1 MKLIKFIISAAL
13 TILLVYAADRGWGTL
28 PAIGHFI
35 SPQSGFWQN
44 DQSESPET
52 ELNLSGLQSEVTVH
66 YDSELI
72 PHIFAQN
79 DTDLYFAQGYIT
91 AKHRLWQM
99 EFQTYAAAGRL
110 SEIIG
115 EKAIEYDRGQ
125 RRKGMVFGAQNAI
138 NEMLQDPVLTRRL
151 NAYSDGVNAYIESL
165 DSEEYPVEYKL
176 LGYSPEKWKPEK
188 SALLLMYMTDMLAG
202 RDEDLEN
209 TNFLSLFGRET
220 FDLLF
225 PDFIADQ
232 DPVIPRERDW
242 SDFGTVDRP
251 ESPEGV
257 SKAIVQTKEV
267 LDKPD
272 PDNGSNN
279 WAVNAE
285 HSENGNPLLAN
296 DPHLGL
302 NLPSIWYV
310 MQLSAPDHNV
320 MGATLPGALG
330 IIIGFND
337 RIAWGVTNAT
347 RDVKDWY
354 RIEFEDE
361 TKKRYRYGEGWRD
374 IREVIETIQVK
385 GGQAVLDTVRYT
397 HYGPITYDENFKG
410 NGRENLAMKWIGHLP
425 NSNQNTF
432 LSLNRAKNYD
442 EYVAAVSTYTAPA
455 QNFIFASKD
464 NDIALWIQ
472 GKIANK
478 FNEQGKFVLEGSNP
492 YNEWQSFIPQEHN
505 PHVRNPE
512 RGFVSSANQHP
523 TDENYPYYVYDPT
536 YETYRNRVINNFF
549 RSKET
554 FSVQDFKD
562 LHNNNFNLKAS
573 EVLPTLL
580 PLIESEI
587 TSNTEGYF
595 STLSS
600 WDYYNHTDAI
610 GASIFEALWNEYYTM
625 VWDELTE
632 SDLALQLPDSYQ
644 TIWLTKYH
652 SRHEFFDLQSSAE
665 TEDAAAIARL
675 AFNEAARKL
684 DAFKKSGKSLDW
696 ASYKGT
702 QVGHLLQALPA
713 FSRFDIPIGG
723 NKGIVNATSKTHGP
737 SWRMIVELD
746 SETKALGV
754 YPGGQSGNPGS
765 RYYDSMIDTWAA
777 GDYYELIYL
786 PNSQAISG
794 ITSTTELKP

>member
-549 RSKET
+549 KSKET

-786 PNSQAISG
+786 PNSQAVSS

>member
-786 PNSQAISG
+786 PNSQAVSG

>member
-1 MKLIKFIISAAL
+1 M
-13 TILLVYAADRGWGTL
+13 
-28 PAIGHFI
+28 
-35 SPQSGFWQN
+35 
-44 DQSESPET
+44 
-52 ELNLSGLQSEVTVH
+52 
-66 YDSELI
+66 
-72 PHIFAQN
+72 
-79 DTDLYFAQGYIT
+79 
-91 AKHRLWQM
+91 
-99 EFQTYAAAGRL
+99 
-110 SEIIG
+110 
-115 EKAIEYDRGQ
+115 
-125 RRKGMVFGAQNAI
+125 
-138 NEMLQDPVLTRRL
+138 
-151 NAYSDGVNAYIESL
+151 
-165 DSEEYPVEYKL
+165 
-176 LGYSPEKWKPEK
+176 
-188 SALLLMYMTDMLAG
+188 
-202 RDEDLEN
+202 
-209 TNFLSLFGRET
+209 
-220 FDLLF
+220 
-225 PDFIADQ
+225 
-232 DPVIPRERDW
+232 
-242 SDFGTVDRP
+242 
-251 ESPEGV
+251 
-257 SKAIVQTKEV
+257 
-267 LDKPD
+267 
-272 PDNGSNN
+272 
-279 WAVNAE
+279 
-285 HSENGNPLLAN
+285 
-296 DPHLGL
+296 
-302 NLPSIWYV
+302 
-310 MQLSAPDHNV
+310 
-320 MGATLPGALG
+320 
-330 IIIGFND
+330 
-337 RIAWGVTNAT
+337 
-347 RDVKDWY
+347 
-354 RIEFEDE
+354 
-361 TKKRYRYGEGWRD
+361 
-374 IREVIETIQVK
+374 
-385 GGQAVLDTVRYT
+385 
-397 HYGPITYDENFKG
+397 
-410 NGRENLAMKWIGHLP
+410 
-425 NSNQNTF
+425 
-432 LSLNRAKNYD
+432 
-442 EYVAAVSTYTAPA
+442 
-455 QNFIFASKD
+455 
-464 NDIALWIQ
+464 
-472 GKIANK
+472 
-478 FNEQGKFVLEGSNP
+478 EGSNP

-562 LHNNNFNLKAS
+562 LHNNNFNLKAA

-675 AFNEAARKL
+675 AFNEAAKKL

>member
-374 IREVIETIQVK
+374 IREVIETIKVK

-397 HYGPITYDENFKG
+397 HYGPITYDETFKG

-675 AFNEAARKL
+675 AFNEAAKKL

-786 PNSQAISG
+786 PNSQAVSG

>member
-1 MKLIKFIISAAL
+1 MKLIKFIISASL

-28 PAIGHFI
+28 PAIGHFM
-35 SPQSGFWQN
+35 SPQTGFWQN

-52 ELNLSGLQSEVTVH
+52 ELNLNGLQSEVTVH

-72 PHIFAQN
+72 PHVFAQN

-115 EKAIEYDRGQ
+115 EKAVEYDRGQ

-138 NEMLQDPVLTRRL
+138 NEMLQDPILTRRL

-176 LGYSPEKWKPEK
+176 LGYAPEKWKPEK

-242 SDFGTVDRP
+242 SDFGTVERP

-285 HSENGNPLLAN
+285 HSENGSPLLAN

-330 IIIGFND
+330 VIIGFND

-374 IREVIETIQVK
+374 IREVVETIKVK

-397 HYGPITYDENFKG
+397 HYGPITYDETFKG

-442 EYVAAVSTYTAPA
+442 EYVNAVSTYTAPA

-478 FNEQGKFVLEGSNP
+478 FNEQGKFVMDGSNP

-505 PHVRNPE
+505 PHVRNPK

-562 LHNNNFNLKAS
+562 LHNNNFNLKAA

-595 STLSS
+595 TTLSS

-610 GASIFEALWNEYYTM
+610 GASIFEALWDEYYTM

-652 SRHEFFDLQSSAE
+652 SNHDFFDLQSSAE
-665 TEDAAAIARL
+665 TEDATAIARL
-675 AFNEAARKL
+675 AFNEAAKKL

-723 NKGIVNATSKTHGP
+723 NKSIVNATSKTHGP

-777 GDYYELIYL
+777 GDYYELLYL
-786 PNSQAISG
+786 PNSQAVNG
-794 ITSTTELKP
+794 ITSTTQLKP

>member
-562 LHNNNFNLKAS
+562 LHNNNFNLKAA

-675 AFNEAARKL
+675 AFNEAAKKL